1 MDEIVCPGPPYGRDR
16 ETADETDQ
24 RFRLI
29 FEHHDAVMLLV
40 DPESGAIVDVNK
52 AAAQFYGY
60 SRTQLCA
67 MHITD
72 INTLAPEQV
81 AAERQRAKR
90 EKRNLFFFPHRL
102 ANGDIRMVEVHSS
115 PVEVRGRLLL
125 FSIVHDVT
133 DRKKAEEELHRHQEH
148 LEELISERTHQLEMK
163 NRDLEREI
171 VERKRAEEVLKES
184 EQRYNRFFR
193 TSMDCV
199 FITSKDGRWIDL
211 NDAAVRLFG
220 YASRDELLQVNISAL
235 YARPEERE
243 THTRMIIERG
253 CTLEFPIHLLKKD
266 GTVMHTLITSVAI
279 RDKQGDVVGYQG
291 TIRDIT
297 AHVAADKERERLIDE
312 LQKAMARV
320 KMLSGLLPICAWC
333 KKIRDD
339 EGYWQQMEIYIRDHS
354 EADFTHG
361 LCPDC
366 AKKFRSEYLTL
377 KNP

>member
-1 MDEIVCPGPPYGRDR
+1 
-16 ETADETDQ
+16 
-24 RFRLI
+24 
-29 FEHHDAVMLLV
+29 
-40 DPESGAIVDVNK
+40 
-52 AAAQFYGY
+52 
-60 SRTQLCA
+60 
-67 MHITD
+67 
-72 INTLAPEQV
+72 
-81 AAERQRAKR
+81 
-90 EKRNLFFFPHRL
+90 
-102 ANGDIRMVEVHSS
+102 
-115 PVEVRGRLLL
+115 
-125 FSIVHDVT
+125 
-133 DRKKAEEELHRHQEH
+133 
-148 LEELISERTHQLEMK
+148 
-163 NRDLEREI
+163 
-171 VERKRAEEVLKES
+171 
-184 EQRYNRFFR
+184 
-193 TSMDCV
+193 
-199 FITSKDGRWIDL
+199 
-211 NDAAVRLFG
+211 
-220 YASRDELLQVNISAL
+220 
-235 YARPEERE
+235 
-243 THTRMIIERG
+243 MIIERG

>member
-1 MDEIVCPGPPYGRDR
+1 MDEIVCPESRYGEGR
-16 ETADETDQ
+16 ETTDETDE

-40 DPESGAIVDVNK
+40 EPEFGAIVDVNE
-52 AAAQFYGY
+52 AAARFYGY

-72 INTLAPEQV
+72 INTLPPEQV

-90 EKRNLFFFPHRL
+90 EKRNVFLFPHQL
-102 ANGDIRMVEVHSS
+102 ANGDIRTVEVHSS

-148 LEELISERTHQLEMK
+148 LEELIRERAHQLEMK

-171 VERKRAEEVLKES
+171 VDRKRTEEVLKES
-184 EQRYNRFFR
+184 EERYNRFFR

-199 FITSKDGRWIDL
+199 FIISKDGHWIDL

-220 YASRDELLQVNISAL
+220 YASRDELMQVDISAL
-235 YARPEERE
+235 YAKPGERE
-243 THTRMIIERG
+243 THTRMIVERG
-253 CTLEFPIHLLKKD
+253 CALELPMHLLKKD
-266 GTVMHTLITSVAI
+266 GTVIHTLITSVAI
-279 RDKQGDVVGYQG
+279 RDTQDDVVGYQG

-312 LQKAMARV
+312 LQKAMAKV
-320 KMLSGLLPICAWC
+320 KMLSGFLPICAWC

-339 EGYWQQMEIYIRDHS
+339 EGYWQQMEIYIHDHS

-366 AKKFRSEYLTL
+366 EKKLRSEFIV
-377 KNP
+377 KK

>member
-1 MDEIVCPGPPYGRDR
+1 MCRGPAYGRDT

-29 FEHHDAVMLLV
+29 FAHHDAVMLLV
-40 DPESGAIVDVNK
+40 EPESGAIVDVNE
-52 AAAQFYGY
+52 AAARFYGY

-72 INTLAPEQV
+72 INTLPPEQV

-90 EKRNLFFFPHRL
+90 EKRNVFLFPHRL
-102 ANGDIRMVEVHSS
+102 ANGDIRTVEVHSS

-133 DRKKAEEELHRHQEH
+133 DRKRAEEGLHRHQEH
-148 LEELISERTHQLEMK
+148 LEELVRERTYQLEMK
-163 NRDLEREI
+163 NEDLEREI
-171 VERKRAEEVLKES
+171 VERTRTEEVLKEN
-184 EQRYNRFFR
+184 EERYNRFFR

-211 NDAAVRLFG
+211 NEASVGLFG
-220 YASRDELLQVNISAL
+220 YASRDELMQVDISSL

-243 THTRMIIERG
+243 MHTRMIVERG
-253 CTLEFPIHLLKKD
+253 CTLEFPAHLLKKD
-266 GTVMHTLITSVAI
+266 GTVMDTIITSVAI
-279 RDKQGDVVGYQG
+279 RDKQGDVVGFQG

-297 AHVAADKERERLIDE
+297 AHVAADREREKLIDE
-312 LQKAMARV
+312 LQRAIAKV
-320 KMLSGLLPICAWC
+320 KMLSGLLPVCAWC
-333 KKIRDD
+333 KKIRND
-339 EGYWQQMEIYIRDHS
+339 EGYWQQMEAYIRDHS

-366 AKKFRSEYLTL
+366 AKKIRSEYLEG
-377 KNP
+377 K